1 MKAKDLEAELAR
13 VKKEARNLRKDLRDL
28 LAREAISDACATQ
41 SAADARALREI
52 IRSAGWHLDAGHTK
66 AARELL
72 AEWGGDAC
80 SV

>member
-1 MKAKDLEAELAR
+1 MKTKDLGAELAR
-13 VKKEARNLRKDLRDL
+13 VKKEARRLRADLRDV

-66 AARELL
+66 AARKLL
-72 AEWGGDAC
+72 AEWGG
-80 SV
+80 SSQ